1 MYAALAPP
9 HRTHPPHQTRC
20 LRSAQA
26 AACPALTPVFEPTH
40 ATAATAVLLSD
51 ACVYLLMFEGVYIM
65 SSLDALVLARAYR
78 NTYLFHQ
85 ATAEIRAGGR
95 KISRAQ
101 TVRVMFAQ
109 QSNSLKEPRS
119 LVTAATSPPGVL
131 ASALDAKGTAAEDK
145 T

>member
-1 MYAALAPP
+1 M
-9 HRTHPPHQTRC
+9 
-20 LRSAQA
+20 
-26 AACPALTPVFEPTH
+26 
-40 ATAATAVLLSD
+40 LLSA